1 MRFLLVDDHS
11 ITLQGLEMVLKHEY
25 VDAQFSSCITAKEA
39 INYFSKE
46 DYDLVILDVNM
57 PETNI
62 HTLIDYMLAKKPT
75 QLIMMFSM
83 NPDTVYA
90 KRFLRV
96 GVKGFVNKENPPS
109 ELLAAVRTILSG
121 GMYLSHRL
129 VQKMSDDF
137 LLSRTENPFDKLSQR
152 EMEVCSFLVK
162 GYSLADIADIMQ
174 LHKSTIGTHRSR
186 IMEKIGVKKI
196 FELREMAIQYHI
208 PIHT

>member
-1 MRFLLVDDHS
+1 MYFLLFDDHS
-11 ITLQGLEMVLKHEY
+11 VTLQGLEMVLKMEFPE
-25 VDAQFSSCITAKEA
+25 AQFQSCMTANETITA
-39 INYFSKE
+39 FSE
-46 DYDLVILDVNM
+46 QEFDLVILDVNI
-57 PETNI
+57 PDTNI
-62 HTLIDYMLAKKPT
+62 HTVIDYMLAKKPT

-96 GVKGFVNKENPPS
+96 GVKGFVNKESSPA
-109 ELLAAVRTILSG
+109 ELIMAIRTILSG
-121 GMYLSHRL
+121 GLYLSTRL

-137 LLSRTENPFDKLSQR
+137 LLSRTENPFDRLSQR
-152 EMEVCSFLVK
+152 EMEVCSFLIK
-162 GYSLADIADIMQ
+162 GYALTDIADIMQ

-196 FELREMAIQYHI
+196 FELRELAIQYNI

>member
-25 VDAQFSSCITAKEA
+25 VDAQFSSCITVKEA

-57 PETNI
+57 PETNV

>member
-1 MRFLLVDDHS
+1 MYFLLFDDHS
-11 ITLQGLEMVLKHEY
+11 VTLQGLEMVLKMEFPE
-25 VDAQFSSCITAKEA
+25 AQFRSCMTANETITA
-39 INYFSKE
+39 FSE
-46 DYDLVILDVNM
+46 QEFDLVILDVNI
-57 PETNI
+57 PDTNI
-62 HTLIDYMLAKKPT
+62 HTVIDYMLAKKPT

-96 GVKGFVNKENPPS
+96 GVKGFVNKESSPA
-109 ELLAAVRTILSG
+109 ELIMAIRTVLSG
-121 GMYLSHRL
+121 GLYLSTRL

-137 LLSRTENPFDKLSQR
+137 LLSRTENPFDRLSQR
-152 EMEVCSFLVK
+152 EMEVCSFLIK
-162 GYSLADIADIMQ
+162 GYALTDIADIMQ

-196 FELREMAIQYHI
+196 FELRELAIQYNI

>member
-1 MRFLLVDDHS
+1 MYFLLFDDHS
-11 ITLQGLEMVLKHEY
+11 VTLQGLEMVLKMEFPE
-25 VDAQFSSCITAKEA
+25 AQFRSCMTANETITA
-39 INYFSKE
+39 FSE
-46 DYDLVILDVNM
+46 QEFDLVILDVNI
-57 PETNI
+57 PDTNI
-62 HTLIDYMLAKKPT
+62 HTVIDYMLAKKPT

-96 GVKGFVNKENPPS
+96 GVKGFVNKESSPA
-109 ELLAAVRTILSG
+109 ELIMAIRTILSG
-121 GMYLSHRL
+121 GLYLSTRL

-137 LLSRTENPFDKLSQR
+137 LLSRTENPFDRLSQR
-152 EMEVCSFLVK
+152 EMEVCSFLIK
-162 GYSLADIADIMQ
+162 GYALTDIADIMQ

-196 FELREMAIQYHI
+196 FELRELAIQYNI

>member
-25 VDAQFSSCITAKEA
+25 VDAQFSSCINAKEA

>member
-25 VDAQFSSCITAKEA
+25 VDAKFSSCITAKEA

>member
-1 MRFLLVDDHS
+1 MRFLLLDDHS
-11 ITLQGLEMVLKHEY
+11 ITLTGLEMVLKHEY
-25 VDAQFSSCITAKEA
+25 PDAQFCSCITANEA
-39 INYFSKE
+39 IAEFSKE
-46 DYDLVILDVNM
+46 DFDLAILDINI

-62 HTLIDYMLAKKPT
+62 HTVIDYMLAKKPT
-75 QLIMMFSM
+75 QPIMMFSM
-83 NPDTVYA
+83 NPDTIYA
-90 KRFLRV
+90 KRFLRL

-109 ELLAAVRTILSG
+109 ELISAVRTILQG
-121 GMYLSHRL
+121 GLYLSHRL

-152 EMEVCSFLVK
+152 EMEVCSFLIK

-196 FELREMAIQYHI
+196 FELRELALQYKI

>member
-1 MRFLLVDDHS
+1 MRFLLLDDHS
-11 ITLQGLEMVLKHEY
+11 ITITGLEMVLKHEY
-25 VDAQFSSCITAKEA
+25 PDAKFSSCTTANEA
-39 INYFSKE
+39 IASFSK
-46 DYDLVILDVNM
+46 DDFDLAILDINI
-57 PETNI
+57 PGTNI
-62 HTLIDYMLAKKPT
+62 HTVIDYMLAKKPK

-83 NPDTVYA
+83 NPDTIYA
-90 KRFLRV
+90 KRFLRL

-109 ELLAAVRTILSG
+109 ELMTAVRTILQG
-121 GMYLSHRL
+121 GLYLSHRL

-152 EMEVCSFLVK
+152 EMEVCSFMIK

-186 IMEKIGVKKI
+186 ILEKIGVKKI
-196 FELREMAIQYHI
+196 FELREMALQYNI